1 MVKLKRKIIDR
12 IKKIQDES
20 LLEELFKAVE
30 LEHEID
36 STYELSK
43 EERKA
48 VEEGVKD
55 ANQGKTYS
63 HDEASHLVKEW
74 LKK

>member
-1 MVKLKRKIIDR
+1 MVKLKKKIIDR

-48 VEEGVKD
+48 VEEGIKD
-55 ANQGKTYS
+55 ANQGRTYS
-63 HDEASHLVKEW
+63 HDEADHLVKEW

>member
-1 MVKLKRKIIDR
+1 MVKLKKKIIDR

-30 LEHEID
+30 LEHEIE
-36 STYELSK
+36 STYELSS
-43 EERKA
+43 EERVA
-48 VEEGVKD
+48 VEEGIKD
-55 ANQGKTYS
+55 VDQGKTYS
-63 HDEASHLVKEW
+63 HNKADRIVKEW

>member
-1 MVKLKRKIIDR
+1 MVKLKKRIIDR
-12 IKKIQDES
+12 IKIIQDEK
-20 LLEELFKAVE
+20 LLDELFKAVE

-48 VEEGVKD
+48 MEEGIKD
-55 ANQGKTYS
+55 ANQGQTYS
-63 HDEASHLVKEW
+63 HDETDHLVKEW